1 MDEEKIKEKIIKE
14 IVVEDEESWML
25 AREICRENCNRL
37 KPGVSVDTIYEK
49 IRELKKE
56 EKGNNQNR

>member
-25 AREICRENCNRL
+25 AREIYRTNFNRL
-37 KPGVSVDTIYEK
+37 KPGISVDFIYGK

-56 EKGNNQNR
+56 AK